1 MSYFI
6 VDVEADGP
14 FPGVYSMVSFGAVKV
29 DNELNHTFFSE
40 VIRPIA
46 TQYDEEALSISG
58 VTRDQQ
64 LDSLIYPNE
73 VMSEFEK
80 WIKNVNKRGT
90 HPVFVSDNN
99 GFDWQFIN
107 GYFIMYNDGYNPFGW
122 SSRRLSD
129 MFAGFYQNA
138 RYSWKKHRKT
148 KHTHHPVDD
157 AMVMQKH
164 FYT

>member
-29 DNELNHTFFSE
+29 DNELNHTFYSE

-73 VMSEFEK
+73 VMSE
-80 WIKNVNKRGT
+80 
-90 HPVFVSDNN
+90 
-99 GFDWQFIN
+99 FDWQFIN

-157 AMVMQKH
+157 AMGNAEALLYLKSQG
-164 FYT
+164 FQIELT